1 MYTLFLFATFG
12 RPAVAAALVGKIL
25 KLFEKNKLPVTPK
38 VCINFSTLF
47 LLYSAVLD
55 VSQRDQNT
63 GQRPLQRHGEEEEV
77 DN

>member
-12 RPAVAAALVGKIL
+12 RPIAAALVGKIL
-25 KLFEKNKLPVTPK
+25 KLFEKNKLPVTLK